1 MYPVIHFLN
10 RMDRGFKKV
19 LSVSDPYPYPHKLSG
34 LNPVNGHPVPSPI
47 YAYCIE
53 PFGVWHRLPDCYGGI
68 GQSAAILSG
77 LGL

>member
-34 LNPVNGHPVPSPI
+34 LNPVNGHPVPSPSL
-47 YAYCIE
+47 E
-53 PFGVWHRLPDCYGGI
+53 L
-68 GQSAAILSG
+68 G
-77 LGL
+77 LGTGWLTRIFLLSAFGSESV